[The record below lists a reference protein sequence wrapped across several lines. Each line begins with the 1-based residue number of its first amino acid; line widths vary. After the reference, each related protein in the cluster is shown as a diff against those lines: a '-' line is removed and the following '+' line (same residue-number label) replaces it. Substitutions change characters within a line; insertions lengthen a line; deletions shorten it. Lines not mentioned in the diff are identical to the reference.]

1 MGNGE
6 LSFTG
11 HSLGG
16 GIATLSAAA
25 TGRYATVF
33 NSASPGNGAFK
44 DAGTSRAAAD
54 KVVSNVVVRVTRL
67 PVGKSMVLT

>member
-1 MGNGE
+1 MNAAGIPTKQYAQGVAYAREAVKAVGNGE

-33 NSASPGNGAFK
+33 NSA
-44 DAGTSRAAAD
+44 
-54 KVVSNVVVRVTRL
+54 
-67 PVGKSMVLT
+67 